1 MFWPGMAG
9 AAGASRWALLAV
21 AVPSVLFIVK
31 PVTTWLHV
39 VGIALLA
46 WAAISLA
53 WTTVFYDGLA
63 AVIELTIIAGSF
75 LIGQGTAKL
84 RPLFAGMGLGLWVS
98 SLVVILQYAGFDPV
112 VTQFA
117 GSSPSGLFVNPN
129 ILAEIAAPVF
139 VGLMLTGQRLIAVGV
154 APSLML
160 TECRSAVL
168 ALGAVALVWL
178 WQRWRWQTVL
188 FVPCMAVAV
197 YVAAP
202 GKWLGGTSFSERVAI
217 WGDTVSGLTSAGHG
231 IGSFYSAFPASAS
244 RIDIVHAQPSHAH
257 NDFLELAFELGIVGV
272 VLFGAFAAM
281 VAARG
286 DEVAKMVF
294 LAIAVESM
302 FGFPLHS
309 PATAFLFGAV
319 AGHASR
325 SWRGLRLA
333 DVHRGLAL
341 YARRQSPGFHGA

>member
-75 LIGQGTAKL
+75 LIGQGTATL
-84 RPLFAGMGLGLWVS
+84 RPLFGGMGLGLWVS
-98 SLVVILQYAGFDPV
+98 SLLAILQYAGFGPV

-129 ILAEIAAPVF
+129 ILAEIAAPIF
-139 VGLMLTGQRLIAVGV
+139 VGLMLTGQWLIAAGV

-168 ALGAVALVWL
+168 ALGAVALIWSWRR
-178 WQRWRWQTVL
+178 WQWQTVL

-197 YVAAP
+197 YAVAP
-202 GKWLGGTSFSERVAI
+202 GKWLAGASLSERVGI
-217 WGDTVSGLTSAGHG
+217 WGDTIAGLTPSGHG
-231 IGSFYSAFPASAS
+231 IGSFYSRFPASAS
-244 RIDIVHAQPSHAH
+244 RIDIIHAQPSHAH
-257 NDFLELAFELGIVGV
+257 NDFLEVAFELGAVGSNLSIV
-272 VLFGAFAAM
+272 FIAM
-281 VAARG
+281 CLVRS
-286 DEVAKMVF
+286 DEVAKMAVLA
-294 LAIAVESM
+294 LAIESM

-341 YARRQSPGFHGA
+341 YAGRQSPGFHGA